1 MGVIRLSP
9 LSLHLCQHVTHCRV
23 EGPGQLL
30 DNQDARYALASLQ
43 QADVIAVKA
52 GEFGERFLRELCIL
66 TSATQDGPESF
77 LE

>member
-9 LSLHLCQHVTHCRV
+9 LGLHLSQHVTHCRV
-23 EGPGQLL
+23 KGLGQLL
-30 DNQDARYALASLQ
+30 DNQDAGYPLATLQ
-43 QADVIAVKA
+43 QAYVIAVKA
-52 GEFGERFLRELCIL
+52 GEFGQRFLRELCVL

>member
-1 MGVIRLSP
+1 MRWSP

-23 EGPGQLL
+23 EGRCQLL
-30 DNQDARYALASLQ
+30 DNQDTGYPLATLE

-52 GEFGERFLRELCIL
+52 GEFGERFLRKLCIL
-66 TSATQDGPESF
+66 ASATQDGTESF